1 MGPRRRPH
9 ALGQRQ
15 GVRRVPALRRRTRDR
30 RAAARQE
37 ERAALRRDREAAPPA
52 RPLRLRTAPGPL
64 HRRGRRPG
72 TRGRRADRVR
82 ARPAHRRRRPLYR
95 ELVKTAIKRTHNELQ
110 AKAETV
116 AKDKKTTR
124 ARKTAAD
131 PITAAKRERDTQL
144 RELTDQAHGANSDL
158 GHALMHSLA
167 AVDPTDLDV
176 ARFFVL
182 CGCRHRTNY
191 ADRVTMPMASH
202 RVRPSCRGVMLR
214 PLVETPVSPVVAAP
228 RPDWVARDFRPQG
241 SGRTSLTDLR

>member
-1 MGPRRRPH
+1 M
-9 ALGQRQ
+9 LI
-15 GVRRVPALRRRTRDR
+15 
-30 RAAARQE
+30 E
-37 ERAALRRDREAAPPA
+37 FE
-52 RPLRLRTAPGPL
+52 
-64 HRRGRRPG
+64 RGRPIVV
-72 TRGRRADRVR
+72 D
-82 ARPAHRRRRPLYR
+82 RPLYR

-241 SGRTSLTDLR
+241 SGRTSLTDLRRFRRGRVEVRAERLALKEEQEPDGS